1 MRITQAALERL
12 DDLEGDAPEHVV
24 QRLRDRYG
32 SRLER
37 LEARMEGDADERGQ
51 TDVAQAG
58 KLMAEM
64 IEAEREVLRAMRDE
78 RAFSDDILREIEHEL
93 DLDDSRLRARIRL

>member
-1 MRITQAALERL
+1 
-12 DDLEGDAPEHVV
+12 
-24 QRLRDRYG
+24 
-32 SRLER
+32 
-37 LEARMEGDADERGQ
+37 MEGDADEGGK

-78 RAFSDDILREIEHEL
+78 RAFSADILREVEHEL